1 MNGRQRVHSVAV
13 LCPPRPRLA
22 GASGRKKI
30 FRLSD
35 VIKPLTDVQMDK
47 LKLAAVKRILRS
59 EKAVA
64 YSGAAHV
71 RDLWPVM
78 VVAADS
84 V

>member
-1 MNGRQRVHSVAV
+1 M
-13 LCPPRPRLA
+13 

-35 VIKPLTDVQMDK
+35 VIKPLADAQKEK

-71 RDLWPVM
+71 RRGGGGVPNPRV
-78 VVAADS
+78 
-84 V
+84 